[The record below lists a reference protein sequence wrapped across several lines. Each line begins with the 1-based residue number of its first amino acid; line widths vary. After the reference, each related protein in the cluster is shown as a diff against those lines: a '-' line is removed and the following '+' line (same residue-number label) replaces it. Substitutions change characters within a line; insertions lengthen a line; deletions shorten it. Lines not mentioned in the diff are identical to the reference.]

1 MYPKE
6 TMSVV
11 QAQTPVPVESYAPLA
26 PWRPS
31 HNPWA
36 VALTVTLATFM
47 EVLDTSIANV
57 ALPHIAGGLSAG
69 QDESTW
75 VLTSYLVSNAI
86 ILPISA
92 WLATRMGRKRF
103 YMMCVAL
110 FTASSF
116 LCGLAPSLGMLIF
129 FRILQ
134 GAGGGGLAPSEQA
147 ILADTFPPKQRGIAF
162 AVYGM
167 AVVVAPA
174 IGPTLGG
181 WITDNY
187 SWRWI
192 FYINIPIGL
201 ISLFLSYRMVE
212 DPPYLA
218 VERAKSRSVK
228 VDYIGL
234 GLVALGVGCLQV
246 VLDKG
251 QQSDWLSSPWIA
263 TFFTVAVATLVVWI
277 FWEWFHPNPIVD
289 LRLFKSRNF
298 AAAMTITF
306 VLGTVL
312 FGTTVLIPQFL
323 QTLLGYSAVQAGEAL
338 AGGGFAMLFMM
349 PIAGLLVS
357 RVDPRGMMSAGFA
370 ATAMALVYMSRHM
383 TLTIDFE
390 TAALLRTLQTL
401 GLAFIFIPSNTL
413 AYVGIPQEKNNQV
426 SSMNAFVRNVG
437 GSIGIATIFTFVV
450 RQSQK
455 HQNFLVE
462 HASASNPQFRAL
474 IEGMSHTLTMH
485 GIDAVQSTQ
494 KAYAMMYH
502 AIQAQATT
510 LGYVDV
516 ISVLALIVAC
526 LTPLPFIMKRGLPG
540 TGGGGLH

>member
-1 MYPKE
+1 MYVKE
-6 TMSVV
+6 IMAGA
-11 QAQTPVPVESYAPLA
+11 QAEILAGKA
-26 PWRPS
+26 PWRPR

-36 VALTVTLATFM
+36 IALTVTLATFM

-103 YMMCVAL
+103 YMMCVIL

-147 ILADTFPPKQRGIAF
+147 ILADTFEPAKRGIAF

-192 FYINIPIGL
+192 FYINIPVGL
-201 ISLFLSYRMVE
+201 LSLYLTYRMVE
-212 DPPYLA
+212 DPPYLE
-218 VERAKSRSVK
+218 VERAKSK
-228 VDYIGL
+228 TFKIDYVGL

-251 QQSDWLSSPWIA
+251 QESDWLSSPWIA
-263 TFFTVAVATLVVWI
+263 TFAAIAGIALVTWI

-289 LRLFKSRNF
+289 LHLFQSRNF
-298 AAAMTITF
+298 AAAMVITF

-323 QTLLGYSAVQAGEAL
+323 QTQLGYSAVQAGEAL
-338 AGGGFAMLFMM
+338 AGGGFAMMLMM

-357 RVDPRGMMSAGFA
+357 RVDPRGMMAVGFA
-370 ATAMALVYMSRHM
+370 STALALVYMSRHM
-383 TLTIDFE
+383 TLGIDFE

-455 HQNFLVE
+455 HQNFLVA
-462 HASASNPQFRAL
+462 HTAAGNSQFRAT
-474 IEGMSHTLTMH
+474 IAGMSHALAMH
-485 GIDAVQSTQ
+485 GVDAVQSTH
-494 KAYAMMYH
+494 KAYAMMYR
-502 AIQAQATT
+502 AIIAQATT
-510 LGYVDV
+510 LAYVDV
-516 ISVLALIVAC
+516 ISVLALVVAC
-526 LTPLPFIMKRGLPG
+526 LTPLSYIMKRGLPG
-540 TGGGGLH
+540 TGGGMH